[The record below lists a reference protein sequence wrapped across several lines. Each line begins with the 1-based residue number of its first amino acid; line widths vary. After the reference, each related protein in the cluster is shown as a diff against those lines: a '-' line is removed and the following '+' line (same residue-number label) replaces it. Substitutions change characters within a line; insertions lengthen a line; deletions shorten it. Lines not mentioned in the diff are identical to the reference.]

1 MTLKQKH
8 EKTLTIK
15 SHTMEKLNLGEFLH
29 RNSHKSNKELADSIR
44 DVKKLSNR
52 HDNVVVHQ
60 EKKSLIS
67 TARKLSQCIKSF
79 NEEAELTIT
88 INKKQWQQD

>member
-1 MTLKQKH
+1 MTFKQKH

>member
-1 MTLKQKH
+1 
-8 EKTLTIK
+8 
-15 SHTMEKLNLGEFLH
+15 MENLNLGEFLH

-67 TARKLSQCIKSF
+67 TAKKLSQCIKSF

>member
-1 MTLKQKH
+1 
-8 EKTLTIK
+8 
-15 SHTMEKLNLGEFLH
+15 MEKLNLGEFLH

-67 TARKLSQCIKSF
+67 TAKK
-79 NEEAELTIT
+79 AIT
-88 INKKQWQQD
+88 MH

>member
-1 MTLKQKH
+1 MK
-8 EKTLTIK
+8 
-15 SHTMEKLNLGEFLH
+15 KLNLGEFLH
-29 RNSHKSNKELADSIR
+29 RYSHKSNKELADSIR

-67 TARKLSQCIKSF
+67 TAKKLSQCIKSF

-88 INKKQWQQD
+88 INDKQWQQD

>member
-1 MTLKQKH
+1 
-8 EKTLTIK
+8 
-15 SHTMEKLNLGEFLH
+15 MEKLNLGEFLH
-29 RNSHKSNKELADSIR
+29 RYSHKSNKELADSIR

-67 TARKLSQCIKSF
+67 TAKKLSQCIKSF

-88 INKKQWQQD
+88 INDKQWQQD

>member
-1 MTLKQKH
+1 
-8 EKTLTIK
+8 
-15 SHTMEKLNLGEFLH
+15 MEKLNLGEFLH

-44 DVKKLSNR
+44 EVKKLSNR

-67 TARKLSQCIKSF
+67 TAKKLSQCIKSF
-79 NEEAELTIT
+79 NNEAELIIT

>member
-1 MTLKQKH
+1 
-8 EKTLTIK
+8 
-15 SHTMEKLNLGEFLH
+15 MEKLNLGEFLH

-44 DVKKLSNR
+44 EVKRLSNR

-67 TARKLSQCIKSF
+67 TAKKLSQCIKSF
-79 NEEAELTIT
+79 NNEAELIIT

>member
-1 MTLKQKH
+1 
-8 EKTLTIK
+8 
-15 SHTMEKLNLGEFLH
+15 MEKLNLGEFLH

-67 TARKLSQCIKSF
+67 TAKKLSQCIKSF
-79 NEEAELTIT
+79 NNEAELIIT

>member
-1 MTLKQKH
+1 
-8 EKTLTIK
+8 
-15 SHTMEKLNLGEFLH
+15 MEKLNLGEFLH

>member
-1 MTLKQKH
+1 MK
-8 EKTLTIK
+8 
-15 SHTMEKLNLGEFLH
+15 KLNLGEFLH
-29 RNSHKSNKELADSIR
+29 RYSHKSNKELADSIR
-44 DVKKLSNR
+44 HVKKLSNR

-67 TARKLSQCIKSF
+67 TAKKLSQCIKSF

-88 INKKQWQQD
+88 INDKQWQQD

>member
-1 MTLKQKH
+1 MK
-8 EKTLTIK
+8 
-15 SHTMEKLNLGEFLH
+15 KLNLGEFLH
-29 RNSHKSNKELADSIR
+29 RYSHKSNKELADSIR
-44 DVKKLSNR
+44 EVKKLSNR

-88 INKKQWQQD
+88 INDKQWQQD

>member
-1 MTLKQKH
+1 
-8 EKTLTIK
+8 
-15 SHTMEKLNLGEFLH
+15 MEKLNLGEFLH

-67 TARKLSQCIKSF
+67 TAKKLSQCIKSF
-79 NEEAELTIT
+79 NNEAELTIT

>member
-1 MTLKQKH
+1 
-8 EKTLTIK
+8 
-15 SHTMEKLNLGEFLH
+15 MENLNLGEFLH
-29 RNSHKSNKELADSIR
+29 RYSHKSNKELADSIR

-67 TARKLSQCIKSF
+67 TAKKLSQCIKSF

-88 INKKQWQQD
+88 INDKQWQQD

>member
-1 MTLKQKH
+1 
-8 EKTLTIK
+8 
-15 SHTMEKLNLGEFLH
+15 MEKLNLGEFLH

-44 DVKKLSNR
+44 EVKKLSNR

-67 TARKLSQCIKSF
+67 TAKKLSQCIKSF
-79 NEEAELTIT
+79 NNEAELTIT

>member
-1 MTLKQKH
+1 
-8 EKTLTIK
+8 
-15 SHTMEKLNLGEFLH
+15 MENLNLGEFLH

-44 DVKKLSNR
+44 DVKRLSNK

-67 TARKLSQCIKSF
+67 TAKKLSQCIKSF
-79 NEEAELTIT
+79 NNEAELTIT
-88 INKKQWQQD
+88 INDKTWQQH

>member
-1 MTLKQKH
+1 MK
-8 EKTLTIK
+8 
-15 SHTMEKLNLGEFLH
+15 KLNLGEFLH
-29 RNSHKSNKELADSIR
+29 RYSHKSNKELADSIR

-67 TARKLSQCIKSF
+67 TAKKLSQCIKSF

-88 INKKQWQQD
+88 INNKQWQQD

>member
-1 MTLKQKH
+1 MK
-8 EKTLTIK
+8 
-15 SHTMEKLNLGEFLH
+15 KLNLGEFLH
-29 RNSHKSNKELADSIR
+29 RYSHKSNKELADSIR
-44 DVKKLSNR
+44 EVKKLSNR

-67 TARKLSQCIKSF
+67 TAKKLSQCIKSF

-88 INKKQWQQD
+88 INDKQWQQD

>member
-1 MTLKQKH
+1 
-8 EKTLTIK
+8 
-15 SHTMEKLNLGEFLH
+15 MENLNLGEFLH

-44 DVKKLSNR
+44 EVKKLSNR

>member
-1 MTLKQKH
+1 MK
-8 EKTLTIK
+8 
-15 SHTMEKLNLGEFLH
+15 KLNLGEFLH
-29 RNSHKSNKELADSIR
+29 RYSHKSNKELADSIR

-88 INKKQWQQD
+88 INDKQWQQD